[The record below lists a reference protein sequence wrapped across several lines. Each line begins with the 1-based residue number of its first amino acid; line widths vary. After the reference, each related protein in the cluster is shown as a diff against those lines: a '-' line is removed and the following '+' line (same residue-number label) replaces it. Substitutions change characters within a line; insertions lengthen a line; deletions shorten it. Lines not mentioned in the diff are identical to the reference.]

1 MDAIVSLSQ
10 SRFSST
16 DDIPD
21 HFKPRPEFATPAI
34 PPHVIARLGAIGNP
48 DSIKPGHP
56 ARRDGTN
63 LVVVLRHHDGSVD
76 PEDPSSPNTGVV
88 GVETSDVLDDP
99 GRRNSLADEVRLHH
113 LGLVVVS
120 LSVVPRHQDD
130 LGLAAAVEIRG
141 NVEAS
146 SQIGRRGTRGQDLGT
161 EDNGDVARF
170 SVSDVVNLAI

>member
-34 PPHVIARLGAIGNP
+34 PPHVVARLGAIGDP
-48 DSIKPGHP
+48 DSVKPGHP

>member
-34 PPHVIARLGAIGNP
+34 PPHVVARLGAIGDP
-48 DSIKPGHP
+48 DSVKPGHP

-63 LVVVLRHHDGSVD
+63 LVVVLRHHDGPVD

-99 GRRNSLADEVRLHH
+99 GRRNSIT
-113 LGLVVVS
+113 LGS
-120 LSVVPRHQDD
+120 L
-130 LGLAAAVEIRG
+130 
-141 NVEAS
+141 
-146 SQIGRRGTRGQDLGT
+146 
-161 EDNGDVARF
+161 
-170 SVSDVVNLAI
+170 